1 MKLTNYKKIAQNVI
15 DLEILA
21 LKKLKS
27 SINRS
32 FNQAVNAIV
41 KCQSKIVLCGV

>member
-1 MKLTNYKKIAQNVI
+1 MKSNSYKKIAHKVI

-21 LKKLKS
+21 LKKLRK

-32 FNQAVNAIV
+32 FDQAVNAIV
-41 KCQSKIVLCGV
+41 KCQSKIILSV